1 MINMNTN
8 ISIAKSE
15 ESSESENNIEGNNL
29 DNPG

>member
-1 MINMNTN
+1 MNTN
-8 ISIAKSE
+8 ISTAESE